1 MKKFLLSVLLLFVI
15 GSISKTYAQKYYVYD
30 GPIFNVMLTC
40 DDANNIVQKVSFS
53 ANNKWNEFAIV
64 CSTNLSAENGS
75 GFVYTVQ
82 DLKGV
87 PFTILYFR
95 DRDNIRVTNAITGD
109 VWTLTRR
116 NNVPNP

>member
-1 MKKFLLSVLLLFVI
+1 
-15 GSISKTYAQKYYVYD
+15 
-30 GPIFNVMLTC
+30 MLTC
-40 DDANNIVQKVSFS
+40 DNANTIIEKVSFS

-64 CSTNLSAENGS
+64 CSTNLSVANGS

-82 DLKGV
+82 DYNGV

-116 NNVPNP
+116 SVNVVPNP

>member
-1 MKKFLLSVLLLFVI
+1 MKKFLLPVLLSVFI
-15 GSISKTYAQKYYVYD
+15 GLTAKTYATKYYVYD
-30 GPIFNVMLTC
+30 GTTFNVMLTC
-40 DDANNIVQKVSFS
+40 DDANTVIQKVSFS

-64 CSTNLSAENGS
+64 CSTNLSAANGS

-82 DLKGV
+82 DFNGV

-95 DRDNIRVTNAITGD
+95 NKDNIRVTNAITGD

-116 NNVPNP
+116 TNVPAP